1 MKKILILIL
10 ALIITFVIPYGFAK
24 AISDLYAKS
33 FSDGGA
39 AGFFILKF
47 IHRLAQF
54 IITTI
59 LFALI
64 FNRFDDIKMGFS
76 FDDIVNQLKLF
87 KSVVI
92 MWPILTIVFFLLAT
106 IFVDGF
112 TDYLSNLYPLET
124 GWVLAKVGRDVLLL
138 DALAEEVLNRALII
152 QLIAIYWRNRFRLG
166 SWSISH
172 AALLSVPLFV
182 LSHIQVELFPFS
194 ITGYD
199 SIQLGLTFFTGLL
212 FAYAYERTKGLL
224 VPIFL
229 HGYTNLTITVVAY
242 LTIVVVKI

>member
-1 MKKILILIL
+1 MKRILILIL
-10 ALIITFVIPYGFAK
+10 ALIITFIIPYGFAK

-39 AGFFILKF
+39 AGFFILTF

-64 FNRFDDIKMGFS
+64 FNRFDINMGFS

-92 MWPILTIVFFLLAT
+92 MWPILTIVFFLFTT

-112 TDYLSNLYPLET
+112 IDYLSNLYPLET

-138 DALAEEVLNRALII
+138 DALAEEVLNRAFII
-152 QLIAIYWRNRFRLG
+152 QLIAIYWSNRFRLG

-194 ITGYD
+194 IKGYD
-199 SIQLGLTFFTGLL
+199 PIQLGLTFFTGLL

-229 HGYTNLTITVVAY
+229 HGYTNFTITVVAY
-242 LTIVVVKI
+242 LTLAIV